1 MTAIEL
7 IQQLQ
12 TLSPETKIVVR
23 GYEDGYN
30 DILQLKAIKIKPK
43 TDAHWYDGEYELSTD
58 ADAIDAID
66 LPACCTADRYGDNQN
81 PKDDLK

>member
-1 MTAIEL
+1 MTAQEL
-7 IQQLQ
+7 IKHLQ
-12 TLSPETKIVVR
+12 AMPPQTKIVVR

-30 DILQLKAIKIKPK
+30 DILKLKPVKIKPK
-43 TDAHWYDGEYELSTD
+43 ADAHWYDGEYENSDD

-66 LPACCTADRYGDNQN
+66 LYGENQN

>member
-1 MTAIEL
+1 MTAQEL

-12 TLSPETKIVVR
+12 TIAPETKIVVR

-30 DILQLKAIKIKPK
+30 DILQLNAVKIKPK
-43 TDAHWYDGEYELSTD
+43 TDASWYDGEYEQSTD
-58 ADAIDAID
+58 TDAIDAID
-66 LPACCTADRYGDNQN
+66 LYGDNQN

>member
-1 MTAIEL
+1 MTAQEL
-7 IQQLQ
+7 ILQLQ

-30 DILQLKAIKIKPK
+30 DILQLNTVKIKPK
-43 TDAHWYDGEYELSTD
+43 ADANWYDGEYEQSTE
-58 ADAIDAID
+58 ADAIEAID
-66 LPACCTADRYGDNQN
+66 LYGDNQN

>member
-1 MTAIEL
+1 MTAQQL

-12 TLSPETKIVVR
+12 TLAHNTKIVVR

-30 DILQLKAIKIKPK
+30 DILKLKEVKIKLNPN
-43 TDAHWYDGEYELSTD
+43 AYRWLGEYEDSQD
-58 ADAIDAID
+58 ADAITAID
-66 LPACCTADRYGDNQN
+66 LYGENQN